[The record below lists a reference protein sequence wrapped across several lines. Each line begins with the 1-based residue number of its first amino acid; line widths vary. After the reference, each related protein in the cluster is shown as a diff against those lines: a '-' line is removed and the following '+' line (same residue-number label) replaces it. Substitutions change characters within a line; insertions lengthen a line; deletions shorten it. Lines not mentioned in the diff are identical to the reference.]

1 MTDPMVGK
9 TFEFSCDG
17 TTWGVVF
24 ENATRMRH
32 RLGGTSLGDASSNQ
46 ECQDIS
52 CAYLAT
58 PVDEHRIF
66 VYGLEEQQLA
76 LRYVLDF
83 NDMTFVGH
91 GAFDGL
97 SSTASGEFRPS

>member
-1 MTDPMVGK
+1 MSDPMVGK

-17 TTWGVVF
+17 KTWGVVF

-32 RLGGTSLGDASSNQ
+32 RLHGSPTTSQSS
-46 ECQDIS
+46 DTS

-58 PVDEHRIF
+58 PVDDHRIF
-66 VYGLEEQQLA
+66 VYGLEDKGLA

-83 NDMTFVGH
+83 NSMTFIGH
-91 GAFDGL
+91 GAFADPR
-97 SSTASGEFRPS
+97 ADYRGEFRPS

>member
-9 TFEFSCDG
+9 TFEFNCDG

-32 RLGGTSLGDASSNQ
+32 RLGGNSPSQKA
-46 ECQDIS
+46 QDIS
-52 CAYLAT
+52 SAYLAT